1 MRPSPMRI
9 NTQTR
14 LFAGVRID
22 GRMREQLDKCPPR
35 DRVYF
40 DSPDHQHLTVLRGS
54 PVPGGT
60 APPGGASPY
69 GAGPDSYGD
78 GRTAEGR
85 GEEPA
90 YIGKLLDPAM
100 PLSGLDDIRRNVR
113 SILMRICPGRL
124 DESAI
129 KLFAVASGTGT
140 GTGVIDDEPGFT
152 PPRRSSTG
160 GDPYSA
166 YSYGQAPGPIG
177 SGRLPAD
184 AGRGAAGDR
193 DRDRDRDYGSPRV
206 GTPERRGDLGFG
218 PGPGPAQGY
227 RPRDP
232 GAGPGAA
239 PGSVKN
245 STSYG
250 SDDDGD
256 QDDFYK

>member
-54 PVPGGT
+54 PVP
-60 APPGGASPY
+60 ASAAASGGASPY

-124 DESAI
+124 DETAI
-129 KLFAVASGTGT
+129 KLFAVASGPGT
-140 GTGVIDDEPGFT
+140 GAGVIDDEPGFT
-152 PPRRSSTG
+152 PPRRGSTG

-184 AGRGAAGDR
+184 AGPGPGRGP
-193 DRDRDRDYGSPRV
+193 DRDRDYGSPRA
-206 GTPERRGDLGFG
+206 GAPERRGDLGFG
-218 PGPGPAQGY
+218 PGPGQSY
-227 RPRDP
+227 RPREP
-232 GAGPGAA
+232 GPGSGAVSSPSPVKN
-239 PGSVKN
+239 PGS
-245 STSYG
+245 SYG
-250 SDDDGD
+250 SDDDND